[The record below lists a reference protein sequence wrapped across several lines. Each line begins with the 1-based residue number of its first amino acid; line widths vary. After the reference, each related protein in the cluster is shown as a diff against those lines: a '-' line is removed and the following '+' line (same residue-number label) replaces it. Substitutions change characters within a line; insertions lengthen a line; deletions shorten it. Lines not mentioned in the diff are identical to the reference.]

1 VAPVQRLAPSLRGG
15 RGTGVLLLRCSG
27 VIPAAPPI
35 DLTDPAVVA
44 DPYPSFARAR
54 VQAPVQ
60 WHEGLGLWLAFT
72 HAESDAVLRDR
83 RLGRIWR
90 DREPAERFGSFNL
103 VHRNALLEM
112 EPPDHTRLRRL
123 VSAAFARGHVE
134 RLRPW
139 VQRLAGELVDGLV
152 ERSGGTEPVDVL
164 SGMAEELPVAVIA
177 ELLGVPEADRP
188 LLRPWSNAIVKMYEY
203 GRTAAVED
211 AAERAAD
218 QFVTYLRG
226 LAAERRRTPGEDLLS
241 HLVGVRDSD
250 GDRLTEDE
258 LVTTCVLLL
267 NAGHEATVN
276 VSGNGL
282 LALLEHPD
290 QLARLRDDPG
300 LLSTA
305 VEEFMRFDSPLQL
318 FERTATTDVQVGG
331 VTVREGQKVA
341 ALLGAANRDPAVFP
355 DPDRFD
361 VGRTDNPH
369 ITFGAGVHFCI
380 GAPLARV
387 ELQASFGALLER
399 TSRLEL
405 GGEPVRRP
413 EFVIRGLAELPVV
426 LC

>member
-1 VAPVQRLAPSLRGG
+1 
-15 RGTGVLLLRCSG
+15 

-226 LAAERRRTPGEDLLS
+226 LAAEDLLS

>member
-1 VAPVQRLAPSLRGG
+1 MPSSVGGTAVGATAGLRVGSV
-15 RGTGVLLLRCSG
+15 TATV
-27 VIPAAPPI
+27 PPL
-35 DLTDPAVVA
+35 DLGDPAVVA
-44 DPYPSFARAR
+44 DPYPAFSRARA
-54 VQAPVQ
+54 VAPVQ

-72 HAESDAVLRDR
+72 HAESNAVLRDR

-90 DREPAERFGSFNL
+90 DKTPAERFESFNL
-103 VHRNALLEM
+103 IHRNAILEM

-123 VSAAFARGHVE
+123 ISTAFARGHVE

-139 VQRLAGELVDGLV
+139 VQEVARELVDAMV
-152 ERSGGTEPVDVL
+152 ERSGGTEAVDVL
-164 SGMAEELPVAVIA
+164 GGMAVELPVAVIA
-177 ELLGVPEADRP
+177 ELLGVPPADRP

-203 GRTAAVED
+203 GRTTEVEES
-211 AAERAAD
+211 AERAAAE
-218 QFVTYLRG
+218 FVAYLRT
-226 LAAERRRTPGEDLLS
+226 LADQRRRSPGDDLLS
-241 HLVGVRDSD
+241 HLVGVRDAE

-258 LVTTCVLLL
+258 LVTTCILLL

-290 QLARLRDDPG
+290 QLQRLREDPG
-300 LLSTA
+300 LLPTA
-305 VEEFMRFDSPLQL
+305 IEELMRFDSPLQL
-318 FERTATTDVQVGG
+318 FERTATEDVEIGG
-331 VTVREGQKVA
+331 VTVAEGQKIA
-341 ALLGAANRDPAVFP
+341 ALLGSANRDPAAFA
-355 DPDRFD
+355 DPDTLD

-369 ITFGAGVHFCI
+369 ISFGAGVHFCI

-405 GGEPVRRP
+405 GAPPTRRP

-426 LC
+426 LTG